1 MKDVRSLSVWNRTCT
16 VFLSHRSA
24 ALEVRKGLEDK
35 KKQQKINEGCCND
48 NPVLYVTSKTAK
60 DWMHYDV

>member
-1 MKDVRSLSVWNRTCT
+1 M
-16 VFLSHRSA
+16 FLSHRSA
-24 ALEVRKGLEDK
+24 ALEVRKGLEEKK

-60 DWMHYDV
+60 D